1 MIYYSE
7 PVATISTL
15 TIQYVFG
22 DMLWLLSLNG
32 TTGKSFFIFFVFMR
46 GNVRMVAYSKFSCD
60 PVDQSVH

>member
-1 MIYYSE
+1 MSMIYYSE

-32 TTGKSFFIFFVFMR
+32 TTGKSFHFVVFIR
-46 GNVRMVAYSKFSCD
+46 GKCAFG
-60 PVDQSVH
+60 

>member
-1 MIYYSE
+1 MSMIYYSE

-32 TTGKSFFIFFVFMR
+32 TTGKSFHFVVFIR
-46 GNVRMVAYSKFSCD
+46 GEMCVWLKINPYHSIIKI
-60 PVDQSVH
+60 

>member
-32 TTGKSFFIFFVFMR
+32 TTGKSFFIFFCIYE
-46 GNVRMVAYSKFSCD
+46 GKCAYGCIFKI
-60 PVDQSVH
+60 

>member
-1 MIYYSE
+1 MSMIYYSE

-32 TTGKSFFIFFVFMR
+32 TTGKSFYFVVFMR
-46 GNVRMVAYSKFSCD
+46 GNVRLVANKSLFIIIKI
-60 PVDQSVH
+60 

>member
-32 TTGKSFFIFFVFMR
+32 TTGKSFLFFFCIYEGKCAYGCIF
-46 GNVRMVAYSKFSCD
+46 KI
-60 PVDQSVH
+60 